1 MAFIAPQ
8 VSRRRPTRREGKWGF
23 LEELFQGLAG
33 GGMSLLERRDR
44 LAREAR
50 EDEQVKRG
58 LDLEERRLDRE
69 LETEARLAALD
80 RRNAEAAELAAMQNY
95 QTSQDAAF
103 EPFRL
108 EGGVDNL
115 REAIENIYGGSGL
128 GSLEYTPSALPEE
141 LGGRLPIADQVS
153 WGGMDEDPG
162 DWLAALVAQ
171 DPKLQEMIAGQSRP
185 DSRHRD
191 GWSRTLSPEDEE
203 ANLAWSRVKEPR
215 TLERTA
221 ELVERL
227 GGPLVVRD
235 SPEEFLERIGRQ
247 EEEQSHVPGL
257 SIHGEFAGPIAP
269 EVAAMPSTAEQ
280 LRMVQD
286 TQNETF
292 NRALE
297 AEIDK
302 IEARQMPG
310 MSEYYS
316 AMAAQTQLCM
326 EDPTHPSCQE
336 GQESGSD
343 LMLQELI
350 CAMNPDGPGCGD
362 SNDSLPSVTDH
373 RVVFTPTYFG
383 ERIHPIG
390 GGIYETEGG
399 LKVGAAT
406 AALPQFKRLRDE
418 YITAAEELK
427 SKSDELEKWE
437 MDQPTGSA
445 SQPVEDLRLELM
457 AERDNAAQVLQ
468 GARKGL
474 AELLSFYQLET
485 EDLLTFEASQGLSE
499 SQLFGQ

>member
-1 MAFIAPQ
+1 
-8 VSRRRPTRREGKWGF
+8 
-23 LEELFQGLAG
+23 
-33 GGMSLLERRDR
+33 MSLLERRDR

-108 EGGVDNL
+108 EGGADDV

-128 GSLEYTPSALPEE
+128 GT
-141 LGGRLPIADQVS
+141 
-153 WGGMDEDPG
+153 
-162 DWLAALVAQ
+162 
-171 DPKLQEMIAGQSRP
+171 
-185 DSRHRD
+185 
-191 GWSRTLSPEDEE
+191 SPEDEE

-269 EVAAMPSTAEQ
+269 DVAAMPSTAEQ

-286 TQNETF
+286 TQNEAF
-292 NRALE
+292 NRALG

-302 IEARQMPG
+302 IEARQLPG
-310 MSEYYS
+310 MSDHYQ
-316 AMAAQTQLCM
+316 AMARQVNLCI
-326 EDPTHPSCQE
+326 ENPTHPSCPKGRGGEQ
-336 GQESGSD
+336 SGID
-343 LMLQELI
+343 PLMQI
-350 CAMNPDGPGCGD
+350 VCATNPDFPGCGD
-362 SNDSLPSVTDH
+362 PVGEGTSGIDDITDH
-373 RVVFTPTYFG
+373 ETSFTISAYPTKDPRVFLTLEG
-383 ERIHPIG
+383 EPI
-390 GGIYETEGG
+390 TA
-399 LKVGAAT
+399 VS
-406 AALPQFKRLRDE
+406 AALPEYRRLRE
-418 YITAAEELK
+418 QLAEVGTEAKIKREALSKWPQEEGSPASEEQRVQLMREAAE
-427 SKSDELEKWE
+427 
-437 MDQPTGSA
+437 
-445 SQPVEDLRLELM
+445 
-457 AERDNAAQVLQ
+457 AERVEAQVTTS
-468 GARKGL
+468 L
-474 AELLSFYQLET
+474 AELMVFYKVNQEMLDFPERAYWRLPDG
-485 EDLLTFEASQGLSE
+485 E
-499 SQLFGQ
+499 

>member
-108 EGGVDNL
+108 EGGADDV

-128 GSLEYTPSALPEE
+128 GT
-141 LGGRLPIADQVS
+141 
-153 WGGMDEDPG
+153 
-162 DWLAALVAQ
+162 
-171 DPKLQEMIAGQSRP
+171 
-185 DSRHRD
+185 
-191 GWSRTLSPEDEE
+191 SPEDEE

-221 ELVERL
+221 ELVARL

-350 CAMNPDGPGCGD
+350 CAMNPDAPGCGD
-362 SNDSLPSVTDH
+362 SNDALPSVTDH
-373 RVVFTPTYFG
+373 GVVFTPTYFG

>member
-1 MAFIAPQ
+1 MAFISPQ

-108 EGGVDNL
+108 EGGADDV

-128 GSLEYTPSALPEE
+128 GT
-141 LGGRLPIADQVS
+141 
-153 WGGMDEDPG
+153 
-162 DWLAALVAQ
+162 
-171 DPKLQEMIAGQSRP
+171 
-185 DSRHRD
+185 
-191 GWSRTLSPEDEE
+191 SPEDEE

-235 SPEEFLERIGRQ
+235 SPEECLERIGRQ

-350 CAMNPDGPGCGD
+350 CAMNPDAPGCGD
-362 SNDSLPSVTDH
+362 SNDALPSVTDH
-373 RVVFTPTYFG
+373 GVVFTPTYFG

>member
-1 MAFIAPQ
+1 
-8 VSRRRPTRREGKWGF
+8 
-23 LEELFQGLAG
+23 
-33 GGMSLLERRDR
+33 MSLLERRDR

-108 EGGVDNL
+108 EGGADDV
-115 REAIENIYGGSGL
+115 REAIEYIYGGAGL
-128 GSLEYTPSALPEE
+128 GT
-141 LGGRLPIADQVS
+141 
-153 WGGMDEDPG
+153 
-162 DWLAALVAQ
+162 
-171 DPKLQEMIAGQSRP
+171 
-185 DSRHRD
+185 
-191 GWSRTLSPEDEE
+191 SPEDEE

-350 CAMNPDGPGCGD
+350 CAMNPDAPGCGD
-362 SNDSLPSVTDH
+362 SNDALPSVTDH
-373 RVVFTPTYFG
+373 GVVFTPTYFG

>member
-50 EDEQVKRG
+50 EDERVERG
-58 LDLEERRLDRE
+58 LDLEERRIDRE

-80 RRNAEAAELAAMQNY
+80 RRNAEVAELTAMQNY

-108 EGGVDNL
+108 EGGADDL

-128 GSLEYTPSALPEE
+128 GSLEKYTPSALPEE
-141 LGGRLPIADQVS
+141 LGGGP
-153 WGGMDEDPG
+153 P
-162 DWLAALVAQ
+162 
-171 DPKLQEMIAGQSRP
+171 RP
-185 DSRHRD
+185 DSA
-191 GWSRTLSPEDEE
+191 WSRTLSPEDEE

-302 IEARQMPG
+302 IEARQIPG

-316 AMAAQTQLCM
+316 AMAEQARQGRGGGQSGV
-326 EDPTHPSCQE
+326 DPQMAIM
-336 GQESGSD
+336 Q
-343 LMLQELI
+343 QFI
-350 CAMNPDGPGCGD
+350 CAMNPDAPGCGD
-362 SNDSLPSVTDH
+362 LVGEEPSGIDDITDH
-373 RVVFTPTYFG
+373 ETSFAISAYPTKDPRVFMTPEG
-383 ERIHPIG
+383 EPI
-390 GGIYETEGG
+390 TA
-399 LKVGAAT
+399 VS
-406 AALPQFKRLRDE
+406 AALPEYRRLREQLAEVGTEAKRKREALSEWPQEEGSPASEEQRVQLMRDADE
-418 YITAAEELK
+418 
-427 SKSDELEKWE
+427 
-437 MDQPTGSA
+437 
-445 SQPVEDLRLELM
+445 
-457 AERDNAAQVLQ
+457 AERVEAQITTS
-468 GARKGL
+468 L
-474 AELLSFYQLET
+474 ADLMVFYKVNQEMLDFPERAYWALP
-485 EDLLTFEASQGLSE
+485 DHPYHKLRE
-499 SQLFGQ
+499 SPSDRE

>member
-108 EGGVDNL
+108 EGGADDV

-128 GSLEYTPSALPEE
+128 GT
-141 LGGRLPIADQVS
+141 
-153 WGGMDEDPG
+153 
-162 DWLAALVAQ
+162 
-171 DPKLQEMIAGQSRP
+171 
-185 DSRHRD
+185 
-191 GWSRTLSPEDEE
+191 SPEDEE

-350 CAMNPDGPGCGD
+350 CAMNPDAPGCGD
-362 SNDSLPSVTDH
+362 SNDALPSVTDH
-373 RVVFTPTYFG
+373 GVVFTPTYFG

>member
-50 EDEQVKRG
+50 EAEQVKRG

-108 EGGVDNL
+108 EGGADDV

-128 GSLEYTPSALPEE
+128 GT
-141 LGGRLPIADQVS
+141 
-153 WGGMDEDPG
+153 
-162 DWLAALVAQ
+162 
-171 DPKLQEMIAGQSRP
+171 
-185 DSRHRD
+185 
-191 GWSRTLSPEDEE
+191 SPEDEE

-227 GGPLVVRD
+227 GGPLVARD
-235 SPEEFLERIGRQ
+235 TPEEFLEQIGRQ

-269 EVAAMPSTAEQ
+269 DVAAMPSTAEQ

-350 CAMNPDGPGCGD
+350 CAMNPDAPGCGD
-362 SNDSLPSVTDH
+362 SNDALPSVTDH
-373 RVVFTPTYFG
+373 GVVFTPTYFG

-390 GGIYETEGG
+390 GGIYEPEGG

>member
-69 LETEARLAALD
+69 VETEARLAALD

-108 EGGVDNL
+108 EGGADDV

-128 GSLEYTPSALPEE
+128 GT
-141 LGGRLPIADQVS
+141 
-153 WGGMDEDPG
+153 
-162 DWLAALVAQ
+162 
-171 DPKLQEMIAGQSRP
+171 
-185 DSRHRD
+185 
-191 GWSRTLSPEDEE
+191 SPEDEE

-221 ELVERL
+221 ELVERR
-227 GGPLVVRD
+227 GGPLVARD
-235 SPEEFLERIGRQ
+235 TPEEFLERIGRQ

-269 EVAAMPSTAEQ
+269 DVAAMPSTAEQ

-286 TQNETF
+286 TQNEAF
-292 NRALE
+292 NRALG

-302 IEARQMPG
+302 IEARQIPG
-310 MSEYYS
+310 MSDHYQ
-316 AMAAQTQLCM
+316 AMARQVNLCI
-326 EDPTHPSCQE
+326 ENPTHPSCPKGRGGEQ
-336 GQESGSD
+336 SGID
-343 LMLQELI
+343 PLMQI
-350 CAMNPDGPGCGD
+350 VCATNPDFPGCGD
-362 SNDSLPSVTDH
+362 PVGEGTSGIDDITDH
-373 RVVFTPTYFG
+373 ETSFTISAYPTKDPRVFLTLEG
-383 ERIHPIG
+383 EPI
-390 GGIYETEGG
+390 TA
-399 LKVGAAT
+399 VS
-406 AALPQFKRLRDE
+406 AALPEYRRLRE
-418 YITAAEELK
+418 QLAEVGTEAKIKREALSKWPQEEGSPASEEQRVQLMREAAE
-427 SKSDELEKWE
+427 
-437 MDQPTGSA
+437 
-445 SQPVEDLRLELM
+445 
-457 AERDNAAQVLQ
+457 AERVEAQVTTS
-468 GARKGL
+468 L
-474 AELLSFYQLET
+474 AELMVFYKVNQEMLDFPERAYWRLPDG
-485 EDLLTFEASQGLSE
+485 E
-499 SQLFGQ
+499 

>member
-108 EGGVDNL
+108 EGGADDV

-128 GSLEYTPSALPEE
+128 GT
-141 LGGRLPIADQVS
+141 
-153 WGGMDEDPG
+153 
-162 DWLAALVAQ
+162 
-171 DPKLQEMIAGQSRP
+171 
-185 DSRHRD
+185 
-191 GWSRTLSPEDEE
+191 SPEDEE

-350 CAMNPDGPGCGD
+350 CAMNPDAPGCGD
-362 SNDSLPSVTDH
+362 SNDALPSVTDH
-373 RVVFTPTYFG
+373 GVVFTPTYFG

-418 YITAAEELK
+418 YITAEEELR

>member
-108 EGGVDNL
+108 EGGADDV

-128 GSLEYTPSALPEE
+128 GT
-141 LGGRLPIADQVS
+141 
-153 WGGMDEDPG
+153 
-162 DWLAALVAQ
+162 
-171 DPKLQEMIAGQSRP
+171 
-185 DSRHRD
+185 
-191 GWSRTLSPEDEE
+191 SPEDEE

-221 ELVERL
+221 ELVARL

-235 SPEEFLERIGRQ
+235 SPEEFLEQIGRQ

-350 CAMNPDGPGCGD
+350 CAMNPDAPGCGD
-362 SNDSLPSVTDH
+362 SNDALPSVTDH
-373 RVVFTPTYFG
+373 GVVFTPTYFG

>member
-108 EGGVDNL
+108 EGGADDV

-128 GSLEYTPSALPEE
+128 GT
-141 LGGRLPIADQVS
+141 
-153 WGGMDEDPG
+153 
-162 DWLAALVAQ
+162 
-171 DPKLQEMIAGQSRP
+171 
-185 DSRHRD
+185 
-191 GWSRTLSPEDEE
+191 SPEDEE

-235 SPEEFLERIGRQ
+235 SPEEVLERIGRQ

-350 CAMNPDGPGCGD
+350 CAMNPDAPGCGD
-362 SNDSLPSVTDH
+362 SNDALPSVTDH
-373 RVVFTPTYFG
+373 GVVFTPTYFG

>member
-8 VSRRRPTRREGKWGF
+8 VSRRRPTLRDGKWGF

-108 EGGVDNL
+108 EGGADDV

-269 EVAAMPSTAEQ
+269 DVAAMPSTAEQ

-286 TQNETF
+286 TQNEAF
-292 NRALE
+292 NRALG

-302 IEARQMPG
+302 IEARQIPG
-310 MSEYYS
+310 MSDHYQ
-316 AMAAQTQLCM
+316 AMARQVNLCI
-326 EDPTHPSCQE
+326 ENPTHPSCPKGRGGEQ
-336 GQESGSD
+336 SGID
-343 LMLQELI
+343 PLMQI
-350 CAMNPDGPGCGD
+350 VCATNPDFPGCGD
-362 SNDSLPSVTDH
+362 PVGEGTSGIDDITDH
-373 RVVFTPTYFG
+373 ETSFTISAYPTKDPRVFLTLEG
-383 ERIHPIG
+383 EPI
-390 GGIYETEGG
+390 TA
-399 LKVGAAT
+399 VS
-406 AALPQFKRLRDE
+406 AALPEYRRLRE
-418 YITAAEELK
+418 QLAEVGTEAKIKREALSKWPQEEGSPASEEQRVQLMREAAE
-427 SKSDELEKWE
+427 
-437 MDQPTGSA
+437 
-445 SQPVEDLRLELM
+445 
-457 AERDNAAQVLQ
+457 AERVEAQVTTS
-468 GARKGL
+468 L
-474 AELLSFYQLET
+474 AELMVFYKVNQEMLDFPERAYWRLPDG
-485 EDLLTFEASQGLSE
+485 E
-499 SQLFGQ
+499 

>member
-108 EGGVDNL
+108 EGGADDV

-128 GSLEYTPSALPEE
+128 GT
-141 LGGRLPIADQVS
+141 
-153 WGGMDEDPG
+153 
-162 DWLAALVAQ
+162 
-171 DPKLQEMIAGQSRP
+171 
-185 DSRHRD
+185 
-191 GWSRTLSPEDEE
+191 SPEDEE

-227 GGPLVVRD
+227 GGPLVARD
-235 SPEEFLERIGRQ
+235 TPEEFLERIGRQ

-316 AMAAQTQLCM
+316 AMAAQARQGRGG
-326 EDPTHPSCQE
+326 EQSGIDPQMAIM
-336 GQESGSD
+336 Q
-343 LMLQELI
+343 QFI
-350 CAMNPDGPGCGD
+350 CAMNPDAPGCGD
-362 SNDSLPSVTDH
+362 SNDALPSVTDH
-373 RVVFTPTYFG
+373 GVVFTPTYFG

-437 MDQPTGSA
+437 MDQPIGSA

>member
-8 VSRRRPTRREGKWGF
+8 VSRRRPTTLRDGKWGF

-108 EGGVDNL
+108 EGGADDV

-128 GSLEYTPSALPEE
+128 GT
-141 LGGRLPIADQVS
+141 
-153 WGGMDEDPG
+153 
-162 DWLAALVAQ
+162 
-171 DPKLQEMIAGQSRP
+171 
-185 DSRHRD
+185 
-191 GWSRTLSPEDEE
+191 SPEDEE

-221 ELVERL
+221 ELVARL

-235 SPEEFLERIGRQ
+235 SPEEFLEQIGRQ

-350 CAMNPDGPGCGD
+350 CAMNPDAPGCGD
-362 SNDSLPSVTDH
+362 SNDALPSVTDH
-373 RVVFTPTYFG
+373 GVVFTPTYFG

>member
-108 EGGVDNL
+108 EGGADDV

-128 GSLEYTPSALPEE
+128 GT
-141 LGGRLPIADQVS
+141 
-153 WGGMDEDPG
+153 
-162 DWLAALVAQ
+162 
-171 DPKLQEMIAGQSRP
+171 
-185 DSRHRD
+185 
-191 GWSRTLSPEDEE
+191 SPEDEE

-227 GGPLVVRD
+227 GGPLVARD
-235 SPEEFLERIGRQ
+235 TPEEFLERIGRQ

-350 CAMNPDGPGCGD
+350 CAMNPDAPGCGD
-362 SNDSLPSVTDH
+362 SNDALPSVTDH
-373 RVVFTPTYFG
+373 GVVFTPTYFG

>member
-108 EGGVDNL
+108 EGGADDV

-128 GSLEYTPSALPEE
+128 GT
-141 LGGRLPIADQVS
+141 
-153 WGGMDEDPG
+153 
-162 DWLAALVAQ
+162 
-171 DPKLQEMIAGQSRP
+171 
-185 DSRHRD
+185 
-191 GWSRTLSPEDEE
+191 SPEDEE

-269 EVAAMPSTAEQ
+269 DVAAMPSTAEQ

-286 TQNETF
+286 TQNEAF
-292 NRALE
+292 NRALG

-302 IEARQMPG
+302 IEARQIPG
-310 MSEYYS
+310 MSDHYQ
-316 AMAAQTQLCM
+316 AMARQVNLCI
-326 EDPTHPSCQE
+326 ENPTHPSCPKGRGGEQ
-336 GQESGSD
+336 SGID
-343 LMLQELI
+343 PLMQI
-350 CAMNPDGPGCGD
+350 VCATNPDFPGCGD
-362 SNDSLPSVTDH
+362 PVGEGTSGIDDITDH
-373 RVVFTPTYFG
+373 ETSFTISAYPTKDPRVFLTLEG
-383 ERIHPIG
+383 EPI
-390 GGIYETEGG
+390 TA
-399 LKVGAAT
+399 VS
-406 AALPQFKRLRDE
+406 AALPEYRRLRE
-418 YITAAEELK
+418 QLAEVGTEAKIKREALSKWPQEEGSPASEEQRVQLMREAAE
-427 SKSDELEKWE
+427 
-437 MDQPTGSA
+437 
-445 SQPVEDLRLELM
+445 
-457 AERDNAAQVLQ
+457 AERVEAQVTTS
-468 GARKGL
+468 L
-474 AELLSFYQLET
+474 AELMVFYKVNQEMLDFPERAYWRLPDG
-485 EDLLTFEASQGLSE
+485 E
-499 SQLFGQ
+499 

>member
-44 LAREAR
+44 LEREAR
-50 EDEQVKRG
+50 EDEHVKRG
-58 LDLEERRLDRE
+58 LDLEARRLDRE
-69 LETEARLAALD
+69 WETEARLAALD

-108 EGGVDNL
+108 EGGADDV

-128 GSLEYTPSALPEE
+128 GT
-141 LGGRLPIADQVS
+141 
-153 WGGMDEDPG
+153 
-162 DWLAALVAQ
+162 
-171 DPKLQEMIAGQSRP
+171 
-185 DSRHRD
+185 
-191 GWSRTLSPEDEE
+191 SPEDEE

-221 ELVERL
+221 ELVARL

-350 CAMNPDGPGCGD
+350 CAMNPDAPGCGD
-362 SNDSLPSVTDH
+362 SNDALPSVTDH
-373 RVVFTPTYFG
+373 GVVFTPTYFG

>member
-50 EDEQVKRG
+50 EDEQGKRG

-108 EGGVDNL
+108 EGGADDV

-128 GSLEYTPSALPEE
+128 GT
-141 LGGRLPIADQVS
+141 
-153 WGGMDEDPG
+153 
-162 DWLAALVAQ
+162 
-171 DPKLQEMIAGQSRP
+171 
-185 DSRHRD
+185 
-191 GWSRTLSPEDEE
+191 SPEDEE

-350 CAMNPDGPGCGD
+350 CAMNPDAPGCGD
-362 SNDSLPSVTDH
+362 SNDALPSVTDH
-373 RVVFTPTYFG
+373 GVVFTPTYFG

>member
-44 LAREAR
+44 LEREAR
-50 EDEQVKRG
+50 EDERVERG

-108 EGGVDNL
+108 EGGADDV

-128 GSLEYTPSALPEE
+128 GT
-141 LGGRLPIADQVS
+141 
-153 WGGMDEDPG
+153 
-162 DWLAALVAQ
+162 
-171 DPKLQEMIAGQSRP
+171 
-185 DSRHRD
+185 
-191 GWSRTLSPEDEE
+191 SPEDEE

-227 GGPLVVRD
+227 GGPLVARD
-235 SPEEFLERIGRQ
+235 TPEEFLERIGRQ

-350 CAMNPDGPGCGD
+350 CAMNPDAPGCGD
-362 SNDSLPSVTDH
+362 SNDALPSVTDH
-373 RVVFTPTYFG
+373 GVVFTPTYFG